1 MGKLINS
8 EGNYLAV
15 PIDSLNGEFL
25 TVKDINMV
33 NTETLHYGYIISS
46 FEGQS
51 SNSQYSCCDKVAF
64 PENYVGRY
72 YSANVTCAKVYIYS
86 ADGTRINNT
95 TEVYTGIKSFEID
108 DEDNLIYYS
117 YDNDVVAL
125 TQTLSGTP
133 AWFRI
138 QWGRGTEDVAFTI
151 TKDKV
156 VSEYLPTSYKDVDI
170 NTPYKDTFIGHI
182 FEQSA
187 DLQDMVKQIT
197 RPMYGKILVMFGDS
211 EMQYLNDY
219 ADNKQMYKDLLSI
232 SAYRSYAVAGRM
244 WETQVSGE
252 TNPATATDG
261 IHGQFNRLLTD
272 ISNGV
277 IRKEDIGGIC
287 WMMGTNGQNQGTFW
301 AVENT
306 TVNTDIQTMCG
317 AAHEFMR
324 RVLLEFTDPSVRL
337 LGIIP
342 IQGAN
347 RNEFFNADYMA
358 RHNLIRDIHKCWS
371 IPFLD
376 LQYECELPARALLN
390 CDNGTLA
397 DVVHWSQLGMQMGI
411 RKICGKLNT
420 I

>member
-8 EGNYLAV
+8 DGKYLAV

-25 TVKDINMV
+25 TIKDINIV
-33 NTETLHYGYIISS
+33 NTDKLYYGYIVYSLN
-46 FEGQS
+46 GQS
-51 SNSQYSCCDKVAF
+51 ENSSYACCEKVALGDD
-64 PENYVGRY
+64 YVGRY
-72 YSANVTCAKVYIYS
+72 YSAIVTCTKVFIYS
-86 ADGTRINNT
+86 EDGTKLNNKD
-95 TEVYTGIKSFEID
+95 EVYGGVKSFEID
-108 DEDNLIYYS
+108 EDNNLIFYS
-117 YDNDVVAL
+117 GDNDVVAL
-125 TQTLSGTP
+125 TQKLSGVP
-133 AWFRI
+133 AWFRVN
-138 QWGRGTEDVAFTI
+138 WWNSEGTPLTI
-151 TKDKV
+151 TKDKP
-156 VSEYLPTSYKDVDI
+156 STKFLPSSYKDVDI

-187 DLQDMVKQIT
+187 DLQDMVKQIA
-197 RPMYGKILVMFGDS
+197 RPLHGKILVMFGDS

-219 ADNKQMYKDLLSI
+219 DENKQMYKDLLSI

-244 WETQVSGE
+244 WETQVSSE
-252 TNPATATDG
+252 TNPETATDG
-261 IHGQFNRLLTD
+261 IHGQLNRLLTD

-287 WMMGTNGQNQGTFW
+287 WMMGTNLQNQGTFW
-301 AVENT
+301 EVENT
-306 TVNTDIQTMCG
+306 TVSTDIQTMCG

-342 IQGAN
+342 IQGAS
-347 RNEFFNADYMA
+347 RNEFFSSGYMA
-358 RHNLIRDIHKCWS
+358 RNNLIRDIHKCWS

-390 CDNGTLA
+390 CDNGTLN
-397 DVVHWSQLGMQMGI
+397 DTVHWSKLGMQMGI

>member
-8 EGNYLAV
+8 DGKYLAV

-25 TVKDINMV
+25 TVKDINIV
-33 NTETLHYGYIISS
+33 NTDRLHYGQRVT
-46 FEGQS
+46 GL
-51 SNSQYSCCDKVAF
+51 NSQSANGNYACCEKVALGDD
-64 PENYVGRY
+64 YVGRY
-72 YSANVTCAKVYIYS
+72 YSAVNTCMKVYIYS
-86 ADGTRINNT
+86 EDGTTLNKTN
-95 TEVYTGIKSFEID
+95 EVYTGIKSFEID
-108 DEDNLIYYS
+108 EDNNLVFYS
-117 YDNDVVAL
+117 GNNDVVTL
-125 TQTLSGTP
+125 TQELSGVPT
-133 AWFRI
+133 WFRV
-138 QWGRGTEDVAFTI
+138 QWANNEGVPFTI
-151 TKDKV
+151 TKDKP
-156 VSEYLPTSYKDVDI
+156 SAKCFPSSYKDVDI
-170 NTPYKDTFIGHI
+170 NTPYKETFIGHI

-219 ADNKQMYKDLLSI
+219 AENKQMYKNLLSI
-232 SAYRSYAVAGRM
+232 SAYLSYAKAGRM

-252 TNPATATDG
+252 TNPETATDG
-261 IHGQFNRLLTD
+261 IHGQLNHLLTD
-272 ISNGV
+272 ISKGV

-347 RNEFFNADYMA
+347 RNEFFGADYMA
-358 RHNLIRDIHKCWS
+358 RHNLIRDIHRCWS

-390 CDNGTLA
+390 CDNGTLG
-397 DVVHWSQLGMQMGI
+397 DTVHWSKLGAQMGI